1 MEKTVCELFAGVG
14 GFHLGLHRADSEWN
28 VVFANQWEPSR
39 KAQYAY
45 ECYKKQFPDS
55 TILNV
60 DIAKVNENINEYSD
74 GNNKFTYNLLVG
86 GFPCQDYSVAATGAK
101 GIEGKKGV
109 LWWEIKKFL
118 ERDKP
123 SFVLLENVDRLL
135 KSPAKQRGRDFGIIL
150 ATFRDL
156 GYNVEWRVINA
167 ADYGFPQKRTRVFIF
182 ANLNTTKYHRNQ
194 MKNTDWN
201 NEESYVNYISSD
213 GFFSEQ
219 FPIKETVLTSVYK
232 LEQDILTISD
242 TFKFEFQNSGVMIN
256 DFIVTQKYYPV
267 NEEPVTLGEILEKDV
282 SEEYYLGEEL
292 ADWEFMKGSKAI
304 PRKSKDGHEYMFRE
318 GAIAFPDYLDKP
330 ARTMLT
336 SEASKNRSTH
346 IIRDPQTKRLRLL
359 TPVECERINGFDD
372 NWTQGTMTERFRYFC
387 MGNALVVGLIERM
400 GLTLS
405 SIFEAEDVI
414 KKTTEMSN
422 EIVEHEE
429 VAVDEQISFYNL

>member
-1 MEKTVCELFAGVG
+1 MKKTVCELFAGVG
-14 GFHLGLHRADSEWN
+14 GFHLGLHNANEEWDI
-28 VVFANQWEPSR
+28 VFANQWEPSR

-45 ECYKKQFPDS
+45 DCYCSHF
-55 TILNV
+55 TETLTLNE
-60 DIAKVNENINEYSD
+60 DIAKVNDNYKEYGIPS
-74 GNNKFTYNLLVG
+74 YNLLVG

-167 ADYGFPQKRTRVFIF
+167 ADYGFPQRRTRVFIF
-182 ANLNTTKYHRNQ
+182 ATLSSTKYYKNQ
-194 MKNTDWN
+194 VKSINWN
-201 NEESYVNYISSD
+201 NEESYADYISNH
-213 GFFSEQ
+213 GFFAEK
-219 FPIKETVLTSVYK
+219 FPIKETALTVTHE
-232 LEQDILTISD
+232 LNQDILSISD
-242 TFKFEFQNSGVMIN
+242 TFKFEFQNCGVMIN
-256 DFIVTQKYYPV
+256 GIIVTQKYYPV
-267 NEEPVTLGEILEKDV
+267 NEEPVTLGEILENDV
-282 SEEYYLGEEL
+282 PEEYYLGEETD
-292 ADWEFMKGSKAI
+292 DWEFMKGAKAI

-318 GAIAFPDYLDKP
+318 GAISFPDHLDRP

-346 IIRDPQTKRLRLL
+346 VIRDPQTQRLRLL

-372 NWTQGTMTERFRYFC
+372 NWTKGTMSERFRYFC
-387 MGNALVVGLIERM
+387 MGNALVVGLIQRM

-405 SIFEAEDVI
+405 RIFE
-414 KKTTEMSN
+414 
-422 EIVEHEE
+422 EE
-429 VAVDEQISFYNL
+429 SEVFKPYTVASQK